1 MLLPHNG
8 CGRSIHGTS
17 GKFAIEDHAL
27 CWVHAERLI
36 HKLDTFTDKQY
47 ERHRAGVGSARDPLS
62 PNLVDASFSDEGD
75 PLGRLSVICD
85 RRIMIS

>member
-1 MLLPHNG
+1 M
-8 CGRSIHGTS
+8 
-17 GKFAIEDHAL
+17 

-62 PNLVDASFSDEGD
+62 PNLVDASFSDEGGTLLD
-75 PLGRLSVICD
+75 G
-85 RRIMIS
+85 

>member
-8 CGRSIHGTS
+8 RGRSIHGTS
-17 GKFAIEDHAL
+17 GKFAIEAL

-62 PNLVDASFSDEGD
+62 PNLAGASFSDEGD
-75 PLGRLSVICD
+75 PLGGLSVSYD
-85 RRIMIS
+85 WRIMIS